1 MDVFPELVKAAPL
14 ALLFSLPVAI
24 VGGLLLEWMR
34 RRSITAAM
42 TALVLVP
49 VTAALVGVL
58 GVSGFMYT
66 PQLVG
71 TVAVCL
77 VVGAVTVPA
86 GLLLGHRVAREA
98 LWQREVRETERRL
111 EASRQELVAG
121 MSHDLRS
128 PLAGILGMADALVDG
143 VVHEP
148 HEVTIYLGRIR
159 RETVRMTTMVED
171 LFELSRAKSGTMQL
185 RTTRLALGEVCS
197 DAVAA
202 EAAAAASAGV
212 AVVAT
217 DPQAWPTVL
226 GSDTELTRVVRNL
239 LSNGVRHTPAGGVV
253 RLTAEVRN
261 GEAQLAVQDACGGIP
276 PEELPRVFDVGF
288 RGTSARTPGEHVGA
302 GLGLAIAKALVE
314 AQHGRIAVVNEAPGC
329 RFVVSLPLAEGGAKR
344 EEPAPLRTSGAAGVH
359 R

>member
-1 MDVFPELVKAAPL
+1 MDVLAELAMAAPL
-14 ALLFSLPVAI
+14 ALLFSLPVAL

-34 RRSITAAM
+34 RRSIIAAM

-71 TVAVCL
+71 TIVVCL
-77 VVGAVTVPA
+77 VVAAVTVPA
-86 GLLLGHRVAREA
+86 GLLLGRRVAREA
-98 LWQREVRETERRL
+98 LWQREARETERRM

-148 HEVTIYLGRIR
+148 HEVKIYLGRIR

-171 LFELSRAKSGTMQL
+171 LFELSRAKSGAMQL

-202 EAAAAASAGV
+202 EAVAAASAGV
-212 AVVAT
+212 SVVAT
-217 DPQAWPTVL
+217 DPQLWPTVL

-253 RLTAEVRN
+253 RLPPRCVTARRSSPCRT
-261 GEAQLAVQDACGGIP
+261 AAAASP
-276 PEELPRVFDVGF
+276 P
-288 RGTSARTPGEHVGA
+288 TSCPGSSTSDSVA
-302 GLGLAIAKALVE
+302 
-314 AQHGRIAVVNEAPGC
+314 
-329 RFVVSLPLAEGGAKR
+329 
-344 EEPAPLRTSGAAGVH
+344 PAPAPPATTSGPVWAWRSPGRWSRPSTAGS